1 MSTIDDALVTGPADG
16 EAVNADHSPLQ
27 VRHARHSRLVV
38 AGLLVVVVVVC
49 VLPFSRIDM
58 GGRSTFVPA
67 IFPLVCGLDLLCAAL
82 LVRQFRDSGDARV
95 ILVASAYVFSLVVLA
110 GCAAAFPGV
119 GSDAGLLGAWPST
132 APWLWVAWHTGFPVL
147 LAAGVGPWPD
157 RWSRYVAVSARGATT
172 WTTILAAGGV
182 GTLMVVAAASG
193 RGWLPVVIDGID
205 TSALTRV
212 TGPVVLPVVLCAT
225 VVTAL
230 GAMRLSGPMRWA
242 ALASAATLGDVVLT
256 LYSLHRYSLG
266 WYVGRGLTIVACA
279 VVLVAI
285 LAEFGRL
292 KHRVEREAARLRL
305 TLARTEELQEVQ
317 STLLSHMT
325 DGVLLQGADGRVVA
339 MNPAAQVLLGLSA
352 GQLHGRDAVH
362 PDWMV
367 LRPDGTE
374 WPVAETPAMVTL
386 STGVAQR
393 DQMVGVRLP
402 GGERRWLRVNTSAQ
416 RTRHTGEIQHVVS
429 SMTDETQRHN
439 AQLALSLDRDTRR
452 RHIQAVLDDGG
463 PQILVQ
469 PIVDLTTGA
478 VVGGEA
484 LSRFAGSPA
493 QGPDRWFADAI
504 DVGFGSELELT
515 VVRLALA
522 KLKAMPGSAYLS
534 INMSPSTASST
545 AFVDLLGSSE
555 VALDRVVIEL
565 TEHSDVSDYAL
576 LRIALANLR
585 DMGVRIAI
593 DDTGA
598 GFASLS
604 HVLKLRPDIVKL
616 DIDLIRGIH
625 TDPARR
631 SLVSGLLIF
640 AKEIGTQLLA
650 EGIETADE
658 LSTLR
663 EIGVMYGQGYY
674 LGTPALLPLPLTV
687 PVYTRKH

>member
-1 MSTIDDALVTGPADG
+1 MSTIDEALVTGPADG
-16 EAVNADHSPLQ
+16 EPVNTDHSPLQ
-27 VRHARHSRLVV
+27 VRRTRHSRLVV
-38 AGLLVVVVVVC
+38 AGLLVVVIVVC
-49 VLPFSRIDM
+49 VLPFSRIDL

-82 LVRQFRDSGDARV
+82 LVRQFRDSGDARI

-110 GCAAAFPGV
+110 GCATAFPGV

-172 WTTILAAGGV
+172 WTVLLAAGGV
-182 GTLMVVAAASG
+182 GTLMVVAASSG
-193 RGWLPVVIDGID
+193 RGWLPVVIDGVD

-212 TGPVVLPVVLCAT
+212 AGPVVLPVVLCAT
-225 VVTAL
+225 VITAL

-256 LYSLHRYSLG
+256 LFSLHRYSLG

-292 KHRVEREAARLRL
+292 KRQLEREAVRLRL

-339 MNPAAQVLLGLSA
+339 MNPAAQVLMGLSA
-352 GQLHGRDAVH
+352 GQLHGRDAIH

-374 WPVAETPAMVTL
+374 WPVAETPSMVTL
-386 STGVAQR
+386 NTGIAQR

-439 AQLALSLDRDTRR
+439 AKLALSLDRDQRR
-452 RHIQAVLDDGG
+452 RRVQAVLDAGG

-469 PIVDLTTGA
+469 PIVDLMTGD

-484 LSRFAGSPA
+484 LARFAGSPA
-493 QGPDRWFADAI
+493 QGPDRWFADAN
-504 DVGFGSELELT
+504 DVGLGPELELT
-515 VVRLALA
+515 VVRSALA
-522 KLKAMPGSAYLS
+522 KLQTLPRSAYLS
-534 INMSPSTASST
+534 INVSPCTASST
-545 AFVDLLGSSE
+545 ALVDLLGSPE
-555 VALDRVVIEL
+555 VAVDRVVIEL

-585 DMGVRIAI
+585 DLGVRIAI

-631 SLVSGLLIF
+631 SLVSGLLTF

-650 EGIETADE
+650 EGIESADE

-687 PVYTRKH
+687 PVYSPRH

>member
-1 MSTIDDALVTGPADG
+1 MSTLDAALVAGPADA
-16 EAVNADHSPLQ
+16 EAADTDHSRLQ
-27 VRHARHSRLVV
+27 VRHALHSRLIV
-38 AGLLVVVVVVC
+38 AGLILIVVVVS
-49 VLPFSRIDM
+49 VLPFSRIDL
-58 GGRSTFVPA
+58 GGRSAFVPA
-67 IFPLVCGLDLLCAAL
+67 IVPLVCGVDLLCVLL
-82 LVRQFRDSGDARV
+82 LVRQFRDSGEARAIV
-95 ILVASAYVFSLVVLA
+95 LASAYVFSLVVLV
-110 GCAAAFPGV
+110 GFVAAFPGV
-119 GSDAGLLGAWPST
+119 DGDAGILGAWPST
-132 APWLWVAWHTGFPVL
+132 APWLWVAWHIGFPVL
-147 LAAGVGPWPD
+147 LAAAVGPWPD
-157 RWSRYVAVSARGATT
+157 RWSGFVSVSARRRTT
-172 WTTILAAGGV
+172 WKTIVAAGGA
-182 GTLMVVAAASG
+182 GTLMVAVAASG
-193 RGWLPVVIDGID
+193 RGWLPAVIDGVD

-212 TGPVVLPVVLCAT
+212 TGPVVLPVALCAT
-225 VVTAL
+225 VITAL

-242 ALASAATLGDVVLT
+242 ALACAATLGDVVLT

-285 LAEFGRL
+285 LAEFSRL
-292 KHRVEREAARLRL
+292 KQRVEREAARLRL
-305 TLARTEELQEVQ
+305 TLAHTEELQEVQ

-339 MNPAAQVLLGLSA
+339 MNPAAHVLLGLSA
-352 GQLHGRDAVH
+352 DQLHGRDAVH

-367 LRPDGTE
+367 LRPDGTP
-374 WPVAETPAMVTL
+374 WPFEDTPAMLTL
-386 STGVAQR
+386 RTGIAQR
-393 DQMVGVRLP
+393 DQMVGVQLP

-416 RTRHTGEIQHVVS
+416 RTRNTGEIQHVVS

-439 AQLALSLDRDTRR
+439 AQLALSVDRDTRR
-452 RHIQAVLDDGG
+452 RCVQAVLDAGG

-484 LSRFAGSPA
+484 LSRFAGKPA

-504 DVGFGSELELT
+504 DVGLGSELELSAI
-515 VVRLALA
+515 RLALA
-522 KLKAMPGSAYLS
+522 KLEAMPGSAYLS

-545 AFVDLLGSSE
+545 AFVDLLGCSE

-565 TEHSDVSDYAL
+565 TEHSDVSDYVL
-576 LRIALANLR
+576 LRVALANLR

-625 TDPARR
+625 TDPARQ
-631 SLVSGLLIF
+631 SLVSGLVIF

-650 EGIETADE
+650 EGIETAHE

-674 LGTPALLPLPLTV
+674 LGTPATLPLPLTV
-687 PVYTRKH
+687 PVNPRRH

>member
-1 MSTIDDALVTGPADG
+1 LSSFDAALVTDAD
-16 EAVNADHSPLQ
+16 ADSVATDYARPH
-27 VRHARHSRLVV
+27 VGHARHSRLVV

-49 VLPFSRIDM
+49 ALPFSRIDI
-58 GGRSTFVPA
+58 GGSSTFVPA
-67 IFPLVCGLDLLCAAL
+67 IFPLAWGLDLLCAAL
-82 LVRQFRDSGDARV
+82 LIRHFRDSGDARV
-95 ILVASAYVFSLVVLA
+95 LLVASAYVFSLVVL
-110 GCAAAFPGV
+110 GGSAAAFPGA
-119 GSDAGLLGAWPST
+119 GSDVPLLGAWPST

-147 LAAGVGPWPD
+147 LAAGVAPWPD
-157 RWSRYVAVSARGATT
+157 RWSRFVSVSARRRTT
-172 WTTILAAGGV
+172 WAMVVAAGGA
-182 GTLMVVAAASG
+182 GTLMVVAAANG
-193 RGWLPVVIDGID
+193 RGWLPVVIDGVD
-205 TSALTRV
+205 MSALTRA
-212 TGPVVLPVVLCAT
+212 TGPVILPVVLCAS
-225 VVTAL
+225 VVTTL
-230 GAMRLSGPMRWA
+230 GAIKLSGPMRWA

-266 WYVGRGLTIVACA
+266 WYVGRGLTIVSCA

-292 KHRVEREAARLRL
+292 KLRLEREATRLRL
-305 TLARTEELQEVQ
+305 TLARTEDLQEVQ

-325 DGVLLQGADGRVVA
+325 DGVLLQGADGHVVA

-352 GQLHGRDAVH
+352 DQLLGRAAVH

-367 LRPDGTE
+367 LRSDGTV
-374 WPVAETPAMVTL
+374 WPIAETPALVTL
-386 STGVAQR
+386 STGIAQH
-393 DQMVGVRLP
+393 DQMVGVLLP
-402 GGERRWLRVNTSAQ
+402 GGERRWLRVNTSAK
-416 RTRHTGEIQHVVS
+416 RTRNTGEIQHVVT
-429 SMTDETQRHN
+429 SMTDETRRHN

-452 RHIQAVLDDGG
+452 RHIQAVLDHGG

-469 PIVDLTTGA
+469 PIVDLATGA

-493 QGPDRWFADAI
+493 QGPDRWFADAL

-515 VVRLALA
+515 VIRLALA
-522 KLKAMPGSAYLS
+522 KLKAMPKSAYLS

-545 AFVDLLGSSE
+545 AFIDLLGCSD

-565 TEHSDVSDYAL
+565 TEHSDVSDYAV

-585 DMGVRIAI
+585 GMGVRIAI

-625 TDPARR
+625 NDPARR
-631 SLVSGLLIF
+631 SLVSGLVSF

-663 EIGVMYGQGYY
+663 QIGVMYGQGYY
-674 LGTPALLPLPLTV
+674 LGTPALLPLPLSV